1 MATQKTQGYQAL
13 NIYNSDNANIP
24 YTKIVAKGVT
34 DTAFNNFLIAVSG
47 TFTPF
52 TQTVYAGDIVYNRDT
67 QQAATVIKIQNDST
81 LELNAPI
88 FTNAAGGESFTVF
101 SASAVTNY
109 QDANNGCVLYIG
121 TAGDL
126 TVDTIAGSENVLFKS
141 VPVGFFP
148 VQVKKV
154 YSTGTV
160 AKDIVALW

>member
-24 YTKIVAKGVT
+24 YTTVAEEGLSSS
-34 DTAFNNFLIAVSG
+34 AFNNFLIAVTG
-47 TFTPF
+47 TGIAFTK
-52 TQTVYAGDIVYNRDT
+52 TVYAGDIVYNTDT
-67 QQAATVIKIQNDST
+67 QQAATVIKVQNDST
-81 LELNAPI
+81 LELNASI
-88 FTNAAGGESFTVF
+88 FSLVGGGEGYVVY

-126 TVDTIAGSENVLFKS
+126 TVDTIAGSEGVLFKS

-154 YSTGTV
+154 YSKGTV
-160 AKDIVALW
+160 AKNIVALW